1 MRNLYEKENNMKTI
15 KIYSQQKPLK
25 INGSPLTCEVCTV
38 SSNGVK
44 GASMWHSELDT
55 NDYFSTRLE
64 LEKSGFTAH
73 PSSVNEIESSIYTI
87 FKETV

>member
-1 MRNLYEKENNMKTI
+1 MKTI

-25 INGSPLTCEVCTV
+25 INGSPLTCEVYTV
-38 SSNGVK
+38 SPKGVK
-44 GASMWHSELDT
+44 GSSMWYSELDT

-73 PSSVNEIESSIYTI
+73 PSSVKEIESSIYTI

>member
-1 MRNLYEKENNMKTI
+1 MKTI

-25 INGSPLTCEVCTV
+25 INGSPLTCEVYTV

-44 GASMWHSELDT
+44 GSSMWYSELDT

-73 PSSVNEIESSIYTI
+73 PASTKEIENNIYTI
-87 FKETV
+87 FQETV